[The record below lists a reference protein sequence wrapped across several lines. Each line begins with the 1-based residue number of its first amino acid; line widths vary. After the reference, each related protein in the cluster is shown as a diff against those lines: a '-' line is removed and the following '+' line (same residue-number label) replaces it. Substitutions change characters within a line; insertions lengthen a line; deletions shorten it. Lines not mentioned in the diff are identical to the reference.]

1 MGQEELLAREAV
13 ARQVDVAPERPNC
26 GVPVA
31 LAVRAPVLGAGFDLA
46 VLPYKKAGELTD
58 ACVEIK
64 Q

>member
-1 MGQEELLAREAV
+1 M
-13 ARQVDVAPERPNC
+13 APERPNC